1 MTEPTPTAD
10 LGSTEAPAEPGTL
23 PDRPAPEDALARARD
38 VVLDDELEEAG
49 SWMRFF
55 VTTQTTVVVNLSIP
69 AEAPQRYAAAN
80 LLLALAHGAVEG
92 AVAAE
97 QDGRRIDVFAAA

>member
-1 MTEPTPTAD
+1 VARYTWAMQAPSIR
-10 LGSTEAPAEPGTL
+10 LHGSYRYR
-23 PDRPAPEDALARARD
+23 DRPALEDALARARD